1 MHAGYAAQ
9 KTANEI
15 RAKKAPKLTT
25 VDKQVLQ
32 TTLMSC
38 STQHRYGGGG

>member
-1 MHAGYAAQ
+1 MHDGYAAQ

-15 RAKKAPKLTT
+15 RAKKAKLTT